1 MMLALSVIGAAG
13 LLTILMAV
21 LLVREK
27 RRTRELEAEAEGL
40 RRRAEELEAAS
51 HARSRFLA
59 MMSHEIRTPLTGIV
73 GFGEALADEAL
84 TPAGRHAVES
94 IRRAS
99 RSLQGLLGDILDF
112 SRIDADALPMQKVP
126 TDLDALLHQVRD
138 EFVPQ
143 ARQRGLAF
151 GLTVSDDARRWTE
164 TDPLRLRQ
172 IVVNLVSNAIRYTE
186 TGMVQIAASTAP
198 GRPDTVVIEVID
210 TGLGVA
216 PEDRR
221 RIFDVFAQ
229 AAEGDVIQNAD
240 GGGVGLGLAIA
251 DGLVRAMGGTIALD
265 STLGEGSTFTVTLP
279 LPACPAPP
287 ASEEATAAPAA
298 AAQPANVLLVDD
310 VEMNRD
316 LFAGMLA
323 RTGHQVVTAPDGDTA
338 LRLLERNRFDLAF
351 VDIQMP
357 FMDGIELTRLIR
369 ASDDPSVARLPIVA
383 LSAAAYGED
392 RARAEAAGM
401 NDYVTKP
408 ATRDDIAAAA
418 KAEPV
423 AAQIAATVPAAVE
436 SVPEAA
442 STPPPLDRAEFEVQ
456 RETFGDE
463 RLLRFLG
470 MLEAELGRRTAAID
484 DATARDDRAEIGQH
498 AHAIA
503 SASGNLG
510 FRYLMGLGHALVAP
524 VGVQFGARRGP
535 RRIAPVDCRRE
546 RRDRQGERRTGRRP
560 ARRARGGLTGRR
572 GDHAKRSCHPPVRQ
586 RSIQRCRIATISFG
600 EYSSRGIGDL

>member
-13 LLTILMAV
+13 LSAILMAV

-27 RRTRELEAEAEGL
+27 RRTRGLEAEAEVL
-40 RRRAEELEAAS
+40 RRRAEELEVAS

-73 GFGEALADEAL
+73 GFGEALADEPL

-112 SRIDADALPMQKVP
+112 SRIDADALPMQRVP
-126 TDLDALLHQVRD
+126 TDLDALLHEVRD

-151 GLTVSDDARRWTE
+151 GLTVSDDARRWTA

-172 IVVNLVSNAIRYTE
+172 IVVNLVSNAIRYTDA
-186 TGMVQIAASTAP
+186 GMVQIAASTAP
-198 GRPDTVVIEVID
+198 EHPDAVVIAVTD
-210 TGLGVA
+210 TGLGIA
-216 PEDRR
+216 PEDRQ

-265 STLGEGSTFTVTLP
+265 STVGEGSTFTVTLP
-279 LPACPAPP
+279 LPVCAAPP
-287 ASEEATAAPAA
+287 ADDKTADAPSSAEPAA
-298 AAQPANVLLVDD
+298 ILLVDD
-310 VEMNRD
+310 IEMNRD

-323 RTGHQVVTAPDGDTA
+323 RAGHQVVTAPDGDTA
-338 LRLLERNRFDLAF
+338 LRLLAQNRFDLAF

-357 FMDGIELTRLIR
+357 FMDGIELTRCIR
-369 ASDDPSVARLPIVA
+369 ASEDPSVAHLPIVA

-392 RARAEAAGM
+392 RTRAETAGM

-408 ATRDDIAAAA
+408 ATRDDIAAAVA
-418 KAEPV
+418 RVRAGQATGEPAEGP
-423 AAQIAATVPAAVE
+423 AATTVEPAPAEVSPPAA
-436 SVPEAA
+436 
-442 STPPPLDRAEFEVQ
+442 LDRAEFEIQ

-470 MLEAELGRRTAAID
+470 MLEAELGRRVAALD
-484 DATARDDRAEIGQH
+484 DAAARDARSEIGQH

-510 FRYLMGLGHALVAP
+510 FRYLMGLGRSLEHEIATMSPEALA
-524 VGVQFGARRGP
+524 AALDELR
-535 RRIAPVDCRRE
+535 
-546 RRDRQGERRTGRRP
+546 
-560 ARRARGGLTGRR
+560 
-572 GDHAKRSCHPPVRQ
+572 
-586 RSIQRCRIATISFG
+586 RSIADAFAEIAKVSAELDTGGSDERAAG
-600 EYSSRGIGDL
+600 

>member
-1 MMLALSVIGAAG
+1 MILALSAIGAAG
-13 LLTILMAV
+13 LSAIVMAV
-21 LLVREK
+21 TLVREK
-27 RRTRELEAEAEGL
+27 RRTRDLDAEAEAL

-73 GFGEALADEAL
+73 GFGEALADEPL

-112 SRIDADALPMQKVP
+112 SRIDADALPMQRVP
-126 TDLDALLHQVRD
+126 TDLDALLHEVRD
-138 EFVPQ
+138 EFVAQ

-151 GLTVSDDARRWTE
+151 GLTISDDARRWTE

-186 TGMVQIAASTAP
+186 TGMVRIAASTAP
-198 GRPDTVVIEVID
+198 DKLDTIVIQVND
-210 TGLGVA
+210 TGLGIA
-216 PEDRR
+216 PGDRQ

-251 DGLVRAMGGTIALD
+251 DGLVRAMGGTIRLD

-279 LPACPAPP
+279 LPACSAPP
-287 ASEEATAAPAA
+287 AGETATVAPVSAE
-298 AAQPANVLLVDD
+298 PATVLLVDD

-316 LFAGMLA
+316 LFASMLA
-323 RTGHQVVTAPDGDTA
+323 HAGHQVITAPDGETA
-338 LRLLERNRFDLAF
+338 LRLLTQHRFDLAF

-357 FMDGIELTRLIR
+357 FMDGIELTRRIR
-369 ASDDPSVARLPIVA
+369 ASDDPSVAHLPIVA

-392 RARAEAAGM
+392 RTRAETAGM

-408 ATRDDIAAAA
+408 ATRDDIAAAVARVRAGRA
-418 KAEPV
+418 KVGPASAEPV
-423 AAQIAATVPAAVE
+423 AATPAAAEPVPVE
-436 SVPEAA
+436 APAPS
-442 STPPPLDRAEFEVQ
+442 PLDRAEFEVQ

-470 MLEAELGRRTAAID
+470 MLEAELGRRVAAID
-484 DATARDDRAEIGQH
+484 DATARDDRAELGQH

-510 FRYLMGLGHALVAP
+510 FRYLMGLGRALEHDVETMSPEALA
-524 VGVQFGARRGP
+524 GALDELHRS
-535 RRIAPVDCRRE
+535 IADAIAEIAKVSAELDAD
-546 RRDRQGERRTGRRP
+546 RRDERAAG
-560 ARRARGGLTGRR
+560 
-572 GDHAKRSCHPPVRQ
+572 
-586 RSIQRCRIATISFG
+586 
-600 EYSSRGIGDL
+600 